1 MSDLI
6 EKITVIS
13 ALGSAIFAAVSAWQA
28 KKSAKQTNEI
38 AKRNEHNELDK
49 RLDEILKIAIQ
60 YPYLESKAFT
70 KEWNH
75 KKGSDDIRYIR
86 YDNFCNLV
94 FNYIHKVYLTFDKDK
109 TKVENARN
117 KITSAVIGLVLL
129 VSSFVLLSFLSKLLF
144 AGEFDLLK
152 LTVPGIN

>member
-1 MSDLI
+1 MKNNLVYLNLAVVVKLLFFLLTPSVLAQTQGITNPVIGDLGTNDPSVSSGGRFI
-6 EKITVIS
+6 QYTVYLWRASIT
-13 ALGSAIFAAVSAWQA
+13 LGSLAV
-28 KKSAKQTNEI
+28 I
-38 AKRNEHNELDK
+38 AFFL
-49 RLDEILKIAIQ
+49 LG
-60 YPYLESKAFT
+60 AF
-70 KEWNH
+70 EWITS
-75 KKGSDDIRYIR
+75 GG
-86 YDNFCNLV
+86 
-94 FNYIHKVYLTFDKDK
+94 DK

>member
-1 MSDLI
+1 LWRAS
-6 EKITVIS
+6 IT
-13 ALGSAIFAAVSAWQA
+13 LGSLAV
-28 KKSAKQTNEI
+28 I
-38 AKRNEHNELDK
+38 AFFL
-49 RLDEILKIAIQ
+49 LG
-60 YPYLESKAFT
+60 AF
-70 KEWNH
+70 EWITS
-75 KKGSDDIRYIR
+75 GG
-86 YDNFCNLV
+86 
-94 FNYIHKVYLTFDKDK
+94 DK

>member
-1 MSDLI
+1 VIAFFLLGAF
-6 EKITVIS
+6 EWITS
-13 ALGSAIFAAVSAWQA
+13 G
-28 KKSAKQTNEI
+28 
-38 AKRNEHNELDK
+38 
-49 RLDEILKIAIQ
+49 
-60 YPYLESKAFT
+60 
-70 KEWNH
+70 
-75 KKGSDDIRYIR
+75 G
-86 YDNFCNLV
+86 
-94 FNYIHKVYLTFDKDK
+94 DK

>member
-1 MSDLI
+1 MKKNLVYLNLAVVVTLLFFLLTPSVLAQTQGITNPVIGDLGTNDPSVSSGGRFI
-6 EKITVIS
+6 QYTVYLWRASIT
-13 ALGSAIFAAVSAWQA
+13 LGSLAV
-28 KKSAKQTNEI
+28 I
-38 AKRNEHNELDK
+38 AFFL
-49 RLDEILKIAIQ
+49 LG
-60 YPYLESKAFT
+60 AF
-70 KEWNH
+70 EWITS
-75 KKGSDDIRYIR
+75 GG
-86 YDNFCNLV
+86 DN
-94 FNYIHKVYLTFDKDK
+94 

>member
-1 MSDLI
+1 MKKNLVYLNLAVVITLLFFLLTPSVLAQTQGITNPVIGDLGTNDPSVSSGGRFI
-6 EKITVIS
+6 QYTVYLWRASIT
-13 ALGSAIFAAVSAWQA
+13 LGSLAV
-28 KKSAKQTNEI
+28 I
-38 AKRNEHNELDK
+38 AFFL
-49 RLDEILKIAIQ
+49 LG
-60 YPYLESKAFT
+60 AF
-70 KEWNH
+70 EWITS
-75 KKGSDDIRYIR
+75 GG
-86 YDNFCNLV
+86 
-94 FNYIHKVYLTFDKDK
+94 DK